1 MPASRVGIQCTR
13 TGYAIAMP
21 TYTDLQGRV
30 AIITGA
36 SRGIGRVIALR
47 LAKEGVAVVIAAKTA
62 EPDPRL
68 PGTIYTVAEEVA
80 ALGGRALPIQV
91 DVRDEN
97 ALQRMVD
104 ATLETFGRIDILVNN
119 AGALWWY
126 PVLETPP
133 KRFDLVMQV
142 NLRASFVASQ
152 LVLPPMIQQRW
163 GHIITMSP
171 PIDLSVLPGK
181 VAYMMSKFGMTML
194 ALGLS
199 EEVREHNIAVNA
211 LWPRTLIESQAT
223 IAWGLGTPQ
232 QWRKADIMAD
242 AVYELVRREPHTCTG
257 KAWIDED
264 LLREAGVT
272 DFSVYNCT
280 PDGEPMEIVWQGV
293 QAGRREGG

>member
-1 MPASRVGIQCTR
+1 
-13 TGYAIAMP
+13 MP
-21 TYTDLQGRV
+21 TYTDLTGRV

-36 SRGIGRVIALR
+36 SRGIGRAIALR

-68 PGTIYTVAEEVA
+68 PGTIYTVAEEVQ
-80 ALGGRALPIQV
+80 ALGGRALPLRV
-91 DVRDEN
+91 DVRDEH
-97 ALQRMVD
+97 ALQQMVD
-104 ATLETFGRIDILVNN
+104 KTLETFGRIDILVNN

-142 NLRASFVASQ
+142 NLRASFIAAH
-152 LVLPPMIQQRW
+152 LVLPTMIRQRW
-163 GHIITMSP
+163 GHIINMSP

-181 VAYMMSKFGMTML
+181 VAYMISKFGMTML
-194 ALGLS
+194 ALGLA
-199 EEVREHNIAVNA
+199 EEVREHNVAVNA

-223 IAWGLGTPQ
+223 IAWGLGTPK

-264 LLREAGVT
+264 LLREAGIT

-280 PDGEPMEIVWQGV
+280 PDGEPMEIVWEGV
-293 QAGRREGG
+293 RAGKREG

>member
-1 MPASRVGIQCTR
+1 
-13 TGYAIAMP
+13 MP
-21 TYTDLQGRV
+21 TYTDLTGRV

-36 SRGIGRVIALR
+36 SRGIGRAIALR

-68 PGTIYTVAEEVA
+68 PGTIYSVAEEVH
-80 ALGGRALPIQV
+80 ALGGRALPMRV
-91 DVRDEN
+91 DVRDEH
-97 ALQRMVD
+97 ALQQMVD
-104 ATLETFGRIDILVNN
+104 KTLEAFGRIDILVNN

-142 NLRASFVASQ
+142 NLRASFIAAH
-152 LVLPPMIQQRW
+152 LVLPTMISQRW
-163 GHIITMSP
+163 GHIINMSP

-181 VAYMMSKFGMTML
+181 VAYMISKFGMTML
-194 ALGLS
+194 ALGLA
-199 EEVREHNIAVNA
+199 EEVREHNVAVNA

-223 IAWGLGTPQ
+223 IAWGLGTPK

-280 PDGEPMEIVWQGV
+280 PDGEPMEIVWEGV
-293 QAGRREGG
+293 RAGKREG

>member
-1 MPASRVGIQCTR
+1 
-13 TGYAIAMP
+13 MP

-36 SRGIGRVIALR
+36 SRGIGRAIALR

-68 PGTIYTVAEEVA
+68 PGTIHTVAEEVA
-80 ALGGRALPIQV
+80 ALGGRALPLQV

-142 NLRASFVASQ
+142 NLRASFVAAQ
-152 LVLPPMIQQRW
+152 LVLPTMMQQRW
-163 GHIITMSP
+163 GHIVNMSP

-181 VAYMMSKFGMTML
+181 VAYMISKFGMTML
-194 ALGLS
+194 ALGLA

-223 IAWGLGTPQ
+223 IAWGLGTPK

-293 QAGRREGG
+293 RAGRRDG

>member
-1 MPASRVGIQCTR
+1 
-13 TGYAIAMP
+13 MP

-36 SRGIGRVIALR
+36 SRGIGRAIALR

-68 PGTIYTVAEEVA
+68 PGTIHTVAEEVA
-80 ALGGRALPIQV
+80 ALGGRALPLQV

-142 NLRASFVASQ
+142 NLRASFVAAQ
-152 LVLPPMIQQRW
+152 LVLPTMIQQRW
-163 GHIITMSP
+163 GHIINMSP

-181 VAYMMSKFGMTML
+181 VAYMISKFGMTML
-194 ALGLS
+194 ALGLA

-223 IAWGLGTPQ
+223 IAWGLGTPK

-257 KAWIDED
+257 NAWIDED
-264 LLREAGVT
+264 LLREAGIT

-280 PDGEPMEIVWQGV
+280 PDGEPMEIVWEGV
-293 QAGRREGG
+293 RAGRRDG

>member
-1 MPASRVGIQCTR
+1 
-13 TGYAIAMP
+13 MP

-36 SRGIGRVIALR
+36 SRGIGRAIALR
-47 LAKEGVAVVIAAKTA
+47 LAREGVAVVIAAKTA

-80 ALGGRALPIQV
+80 ALGGRALPIRV

-152 LVLPPMIQQRW
+152 LVLPTMIQQRW

-181 VAYMMSKFGMTML
+181 VAYMISKFGMTML
-194 ALGLS
+194 ALGLA

-223 IAWGLGTPQ
+223 IAWGLGTPK

-264 LLREAGVT
+264 LLRKAGIT

>member
-1 MPASRVGIQCTR
+1 
-13 TGYAIAMP
+13 MP

-36 SRGIGRVIALR
+36 SRGIGRAIALR

-68 PGTIYTVAEEVA
+68 PGTIHTVAEEVA
-80 ALGGRALPIQV
+80 ALGGRALPLQV

-142 NLRASFVASQ
+142 NLRASFVAAQ
-152 LVLPPMIQQRW
+152 LVLPTMMQQRW
-163 GHIITMSP
+163 GHIVNMSP

-181 VAYMMSKFGMTML
+181 VAYMISKFGMTML
-194 ALGLS
+194 ALGLA

-223 IAWGLGTPQ
+223 IAWGLGTPK

-257 KAWIDED
+257 NAWIDED
-264 LLREAGVT
+264 LLREAGIT

-280 PDGEPMEIVWQGV
+280 PDGEPMEIIWQGV
-293 QAGRREGG
+293 RAGRRDG

>member
-1 MPASRVGIQCTR
+1 
-13 TGYAIAMP
+13 MP

-36 SRGIGRVIALR
+36 SRGIGRAIALR

-68 PGTIYTVAEEVA
+68 PGTIHTVAEEVA
-80 ALGGRALPIQV
+80 ALGGRALPLQV

-104 ATLETFGRIDILVNN
+104 ATLQTFGRIDILVNN

-142 NLRASFVASQ
+142 NLRASFVAAQ
-152 LVLPPMIQQRW
+152 LVLPTMMQQRW
-163 GHIITMSP
+163 GHIVNMSP

-181 VAYMMSKFGMTML
+181 VAYMISKFGMTML
-194 ALGLS
+194 ALGLA

-223 IAWGLGTPQ
+223 IAWGLGTPK

-280 PDGEPMEIVWQGV
+280 PDGEPMEIVWEGV
-293 QAGRREGG
+293 RAGRRDG

>member
-1 MPASRVGIQCTR
+1 
-13 TGYAIAMP
+13 
-21 TYTDLQGRV
+21 
-30 AIITGA
+30 
-36 SRGIGRVIALR
+36 
-47 LAKEGVAVVIAAKTA
+47 
-62 EPDPRL
+62 
-68 PGTIYTVAEEVA
+68 
-80 ALGGRALPIQV
+80 
-91 DVRDEN
+91 VRDEN

-104 ATLETFGRIDILVNN
+104 ATLQTFGRIDILVNN

-152 LVLPPMIQQRW
+152 LVLPTMIQQRW

-171 PIDLSVLPGK
+171 PIDLGVLPGK
-181 VAYMMSKFGMTML
+181 VAYMISKFGMTML
-194 ALGLS
+194 ALGLA

-257 KAWIDED
+257 NAWIDED
-264 LLREAGVT
+264 LLREAGIT

-280 PDGEPMEIVWQGV
+280 PDGEPMEIVWEGV
-293 QAGRREGG
+293 RAGRRDG

>member
-1 MPASRVGIQCTR
+1 
-13 TGYAIAMP
+13 MP

-36 SRGIGRVIALR
+36 SRGIGRAIALR
-47 LAKEGVAVVIAAKTA
+47 LAREGVAVVIAAKTA

-68 PGTIYTVAEEVA
+68 PGTIHTVAEEVA
-80 ALGGRALPIQV
+80 ALGGRALPIPV

-152 LVLPPMIQQRW
+152 LVLPTMIQQRW
-163 GHIITMSP
+163 GHIINMSP

-181 VAYMMSKFGMTML
+181 VAYMISKFGMTML
-194 ALGLS
+194 ALGLA
-199 EEVREHNIAVNA
+199 EEVREQNIAVNA

-223 IAWGLGTPQ
+223 IAWGLGTPK

-280 PDGEPMEIVWQGV
+280 PDGEPMEIVWQGA

>member
-1 MPASRVGIQCTR
+1 
-13 TGYAIAMP
+13 MP

-36 SRGIGRVIALR
+36 SRGIGRAIALR

-68 PGTIYTVAEEVA
+68 PGTIHTVAEEVA
-80 ALGGRALPIQV
+80 ALGGRALPLQV

-104 ATLETFGRIDILVNN
+104 ATLQTFGRIDILVNN

-142 NLRASFVASQ
+142 NLRASFVAAQ
-152 LVLPPMIQQRW
+152 LVLPTMMQQRW
-163 GHIITMSP
+163 GHIVNMSP

-181 VAYMMSKFGMTML
+181 VAYMISKFGMTML
-194 ALGLS
+194 ALGLA

-264 LLREAGVT
+264 LLREAGIT

-280 PDGEPMEIVWQGV
+280 PDGEPMEIIWEGV
-293 QAGRREGG
+293 RAGQRERG

>member
-1 MPASRVGIQCTR
+1 MNNETIQDKC
-13 TGYAIAMP
+13 
-21 TYTDLQGRV
+21 LQNRV

-36 SRGIGRVIALR
+36 SRGIGRAIALKF
-47 LAKEGVAVVIAAKTA
+47 AQAGANIVVAAKTA

-68 PGTIYTVAEEVA
+68 PGTIYTVAEEVEA
-80 ALGGRALPIQV
+80 FGVRALPIRV

-97 ALQRMVD
+97 ALQQMVD
-104 ATLETFGRIDILVNN
+104 KTLETFGRIDILINN

-142 NLRASFVASQ
+142 NLRASFIASQ
-152 LVLPPMIQQRW
+152 LVLPPMINQHW

-181 VAYMMSKFGMTML
+181 VAYMISKFGMTML
-194 ALGLS
+194 ALGLA
-199 EEVREHNIAVNA
+199 EEVRAHNVAVNA

-223 IAWGLGTPQ
+223 LAWGLGTPQ

-242 AVYELVRREPHTCTG
+242 AALELVRREPHTCTG
-257 KAWIDED
+257 NAWIDED
-264 LLREAGVT
+264 LLREAGIN
-272 DFSVYNCT
+272 DFSSYNCT

-293 QAGRREGG
+293 QAGKRDG

>member
-1 MPASRVGIQCTR
+1 LLPRPPSLTR
-13 TGYAIAMP
+13 ACLVRY
-21 TYTDLQGRV
+21 
-30 AIITGA
+30 
-36 SRGIGRVIALR
+36 
-47 LAKEGVAVVIAAKTA
+47 
-62 EPDPRL
+62 
-68 PGTIYTVAEEVA
+68 YTVAEEVA
-80 ALGGRALPIQV
+80 ALGGRALPLQV

-152 LVLPPMIQQRW
+152 LVLPTMIQQRW
-163 GHIITMSP
+163 GHIINMSP

-181 VAYMMSKFGMTML
+181 VAYMISKFGMTML
-194 ALGLS
+194 ALGLA

-223 IAWGLGTPQ
+223 IAWGLGTPK

-264 LLREAGVT
+264 LLREAGIT

-280 PDGEPMEIVWQGV
+280 PDGEPMEIIWEGV
-293 QAGRREGG
+293 RAGQRERG

>member
-1 MPASRVGIQCTR
+1 
-13 TGYAIAMP
+13 MP

-36 SRGIGRVIALR
+36 SRGIGRAIALR

-68 PGTIYTVAEEVA
+68 PGTIHTVAEEVA
-80 ALGGRALPIQV
+80 ALGGRALPLQV

-142 NLRASFVASQ
+142 NLRASFVAAQ
-152 LVLPPMIQQRW
+152 LVLPTMMQQRW
-163 GHIITMSP
+163 GHIVNMSP

-181 VAYMMSKFGMTML
+181 VAYMISKFGMTML
-194 ALGLS
+194 ALGLA

-223 IAWGLGTPQ
+223 IAWGLGTPK

-257 KAWIDED
+257 NAWIDED
-264 LLREAGVT
+264 LLREAGIT

-280 PDGEPMEIVWQGV
+280 PDGEPMEIVWEGV
-293 QAGRREGG
+293 RAGRRDG

>member
-1 MPASRVGIQCTR
+1 LLPRPPSLTRVC
-13 TGYAIAMP
+13 
-21 TYTDLQGRV
+21 
-30 AIITGA
+30 
-36 SRGIGRVIALR
+36 
-47 LAKEGVAVVIAAKTA
+47 LA
-62 EPDPRL
+62 RY
-68 PGTIYTVAEEVA
+68 YTVAEEVA
-80 ALGGRALPIQV
+80 ALGGRALPLQV

-152 LVLPPMIQQRW
+152 LVLPTMIQQRW
-163 GHIITMSP
+163 GHIINMSP

-181 VAYMMSKFGMTML
+181 VAYMISKFGMTML
-194 ALGLS
+194 ALGLA
-199 EEVREHNIAVNA
+199 EEVREQNIAVNA

-223 IAWGLGTPQ
+223 IAWGLGTPK

-257 KAWIDED
+257 NAWIDED